1 VFQPSLGA
9 NTIAK
14 VRSRVRSG
22 LKDHITM
29 EYPNSVVAVFD
40 DHVAAEAAVR
50 KLSAS
55 GFDIKSLSVI
65 GKGYHTEEKVVGFY
79 NAGDRIK
86 FWGKRGAFRGALWGL
101 FVGGL
106 FVTVPVVGQ
115 VVVLGYLATMAIGV
129 LETAAVVGGLSA
141 ISAALYGIGI
151 PKDSVIK
158 YETALKADGF
168 MVVAHGTAEEMARA
182 KAVLGTMSAASLDM
196 HPSVAVQ
203 PPIGALVR
211 EG

>member
-1 VFQPSLGA
+1 
-9 NTIAK
+9 
-14 VRSRVRSG
+14 
-22 LKDHITM
+22 M
-29 EYPNSVVAVFD
+29 ENQNSVVAVFD
-40 DHVAAEAAVR
+40 DHVAAEAAVK
-50 KLSAS
+50 KLGAA
-55 GFDIKSLSVI
+55 GFDIKNLSVI

-79 NAGDRIK
+79 NTGDRIT
-86 FWGKRGAFRGALWGL
+86 FWGKRGAFWGGLWGL

-115 VVVLGYLATMAIGV
+115 VVVLGYLATMAIGA

-141 ISAALYGIGI
+141 LSAALYGIGI
-151 PKDSVIK
+151 PKNSVIK
-158 YETALKADGF
+158 YEAALKADGF

-182 KAVLGTMSAASLDM
+182 KAALGTMSAASLDM
-196 HPSVAVQ
+196 HPADLHLGVAAR

>member
-1 VFQPSLGA
+1 
-9 NTIAK
+9 
-14 VRSRVRSG
+14 
-22 LKDHITM
+22 M
-29 EYPNSVVAVFD
+29 ENQNSVVAVFD
-40 DHVAAEAAVR
+40 DHVTAEAAVK
-50 KLSAS
+50 KLSAA
-55 GFDIKSLSVI
+55 GLDIKNLSVI
-65 GKGYHTEEKVVGFY
+65 GKGYHTQEKVVGFY

-86 FWGKRGAFRGALWGL
+86 FWGKRGAFWGGLWGL

-115 VVVLGYLATMAIGV
+115 VVVLGYLATMAIGA

-141 ISAALYGIGI
+141 LSAALYGIGI

-168 MVVAHGTAEEMARA
+168 MVVAHGTPDEMARA
-182 KAVLGTMSAASLDM
+182 KAVLGTMSTTSLDM

-203 PPIGALVR
+203 PRIGALVR

>member
-1 VFQPSLGA
+1 
-9 NTIAK
+9 
-14 VRSRVRSG
+14 
-22 LKDHITM
+22 M
-29 EYPNSVVAVFD
+29 EQADAVIAVFA
-40 DHVAAEAAVR
+40 DHQAAEAAIK
-50 KLSAS
+50 KLTAA
-55 GFDIKSLSVI
+55 GFDMKNLSVV

-79 NAGDRIK
+79 NAGDRVK
-86 FWGKRGAFRGALWGL
+86 FWGKRGAFWGALWGL

-196 HPSVAVQ
+196 HPSVAAQ
-203 PPIGALVR
+203 PPIGALAR